1 MYYTVFNSPLAPGT
15 AQWLQMA
22 QTLQKYVSPEVISR
36 IFPSKF
42 QQIWIISVSS
52 HFIHFI
58 FKICQTAADKIKQ
71 FHEFFSLIFGGILQL
86 GPNVHCIAER
96 LMSNEHSSFG
106 YNRKGCVISRTIYS
120 NMQLARNSSYIILG
134 SIM

>member
-1 MYYTVFNSPLAPGT
+1 MVTNGPNPP
-15 AQWLQMA
+15 
-22 QTLQKYVSPEVISR
+22 KICSPEVISQ

-42 QQIWIISVSS
+42 QQIQVISVSG

-58 FKICQTAADKIKQ
+58 FKICQTAADISMIKQ

-120 NMQLARNSSYIILG
+120 NMQLARNSSYMYLG